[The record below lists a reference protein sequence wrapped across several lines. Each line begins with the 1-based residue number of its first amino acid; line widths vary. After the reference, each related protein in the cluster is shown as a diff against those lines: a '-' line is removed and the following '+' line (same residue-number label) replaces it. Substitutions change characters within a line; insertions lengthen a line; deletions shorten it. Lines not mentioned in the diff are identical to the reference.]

1 MSFKTYFYE
10 LDKLE
15 LKQQRTSFM
24 SVLILL
30 LLSDSLHKEIHS
42 IIIYILL
49 THIVFN
55 YFSLPQKN
63 IRSLLFILGFTT
75 FTLLNTNSAFKLPP
89 FYLLFIAI
97 EFALGLFYYSTKNK
111 VVLIPIILI
120 ITILPLL
127 RFINPAVEKIL
138 NETHT
143 KIEYIKNA
151 FEVAYVIL
159 IFFGKVQYVKQIH
172 NLRKKYSRTQPESQD
187 TTIDD
192 IKSDTIESQK
202 LVELSELAFVNHSVF
217 LIKFEE
223 YYPHFTTKIESLIP
237 NIVPAEYEVISLL
250 KLNFTTKEIARITNS
265 TIRSVES
272 KKYRIRKKLNIPKEL
287 DILIFIAQL

>member
-1 MSFKTYFYE
+1 MSFKIYFYE

-15 LKQQRTSFM
+15 LKQQRTNFM

-30 LLSDSLHKEIHS
+30 LLSDSLYKEIHS

-49 THIVFN
+49 IHISFN
-55 YFSLPQKN
+55 YWSLPQKN
-63 IRSLLFILGFTT
+63 IRSLLFTIGFTI
-75 FTLLNTNSAFKLPP
+75 FTLLNTISTFKLPS

-97 EFALGLFYYSTKNK
+97 EFALGLFYYSTKK
-111 VVLIPIILI
+111 MVILIPIVFII
-120 ITILPLL
+120 ITLPLL
-127 RFINPAVEKIL
+127 CFINPGVEKIL
-138 NETHT
+138 NGTLPQ
-143 KIEYIKNA
+143 IEYLKNA
-151 FEVAYVIL
+151 FEILYIIL
-159 IFFGKVQYVKQIH
+159 IFFGKVQYIKQIH
-172 NLRKKYSRTQPESQD
+172 NLRKKYSRTQPESPEPK
-187 TTIDD
+187 IDD
-192 IKSDTIESQK
+192 VKSDTIESQK

-223 YYPHFTTKIESLIP
+223 YYPHFTTKIENLIP

-272 KKYRIRKKLNIPKEL
+272 KKYRIRKKLNIPTEL